1 MIGAIITAGVALVG
15 LIGVD
20 MVRFAMRGDA
30 RAQGVLAIG
39 AALALVAYLA
49 G

>member
-1 MIGAIITAGVALVG
+1 MIGAIITAGVALVAF
-15 LIGVD
+15 IGVD
-20 MVRFAMRGDA
+20 MVRFAWRGNA